1 MTPRTY
7 TILYLILCTIYSVVP
22 VAAIT
27 LLHGISTE
35 GISISSEYSMIIAYS
50 SLVPYA
56 LGILGGILYVD
67 NLRNAKEH
75 GE

>member
-1 MTPRTY
+1 MTPKNY
-7 TILYLILCTIYSVVP
+7 TILYLILCAVYSFIP
-22 VAAIT
+22 VAAII

-35 GISISSEYSMIIAYS
+35 GISISSEQTMIIAYS

-67 NLRNAKEH
+67 NLRNAKEQ
-75 GE
+75 GR